1 MYKVIITL
9 ILSLSFSTL
18 FAQSYAVNPEK
29 SEVIITGTSNVHDWE
44 SKAEQFTGTA
54 TIDVQNDSLISISD
68 LKFEVVVDGI
78 KSGKGGMDKKTYDA
92 LNKKKYPNITFAL
105 LQVSELTAHTLAATG
120 ELTISGETRSIQMDV
135 EYRLLPDGSIVFKG
149 TQPINMEDYKVSAP
163 TAMFGAIR
171 AGAAVEV
178 TFNATFSN

>member
-1 MYKVIITL
+1 MYKVILTL

-54 TIDVQNDSLISISD
+54 SIDIQNDSLISISD
-68 LKFEVVVDGI
+68 LKFEVLVDGI
-78 KSGKGGMDKKTYDA
+78 KSGKGGMDKKMYGA
-92 LNKKKYPNITFAL
+92 LNKNKYPNITFVL
-105 LQVSELTAHTLAATG
+105 TEVTELTSHNLAANG
-120 ELTISGETRSIQMDV
+120 ELTIAGTTQSIIMEV
-135 EYRLLPDGSIVFKG
+135 EYSLLPDGSIVFKG
-149 TQPINMEDYKVSAP
+149 TQPINMEDYKMSPP

-178 TFNATFSN
+178 TFDATFSN